1 MGGAAVLALAVVA
14 ALRRRVRATAPGRR
28 FFRHPTAVPGLFVLT
43 FFVTIAFAAP
53 VVAPYPPYY
62 QIDIEHPNHP
72 PSAQFLLGTDPLS
85 RDVWSR
91 VVYGARVSLG
101 IGAVAMLVAAT
112 VGTAVGAVAGY
123 FRRWVDTTLMRLVD
137 VGLAMPRIFVL
148 LMAVALW
155 EHIALWVL
163 VLLIG
168 LTGWFGTSRL
178 VRAEVLSLRERE
190 FVAAARALGAGA
202 GRVIFRHVLPNAA
215 APIIVSAALGIGHM
229 MLLEA
234 GLSFLGMG
242 VPSPTPS
249 WQHDRRRMAQDGRRL
264 VVGDVSRTGDLARGD
279 GAERGGRRAAR
290 RARSPQGGG
299 VTEPLLRVRDLK
311 TYFVTEQGSGTARAV
326 DGVSFEVQPGETLG
340 IVGESGC
347 GKTVTSLS
355 ILRLIPE
362 PPGHI
367 RPGSFIEFE
376 GRNLLTLE
384 PRDLRAIRGNQIAMI
399 FQEPMTSL
407 NPVFTVG
414 DQIAEAAIV
423 HQRLSRRA
431 ARTRAIEMLRLVGIP
446 DPEERVDHYP
456 HQMSGGM
463 RQRVMIAMALVCHPK
478 LLIADEP
485 TTALD
490 VTIQAQI
497 LELLDRLQAELG
509 MAVMLITHDLGVVAG
524 SADRVV
530 VMYAGQ
536 VVEQAPTA
544 ALFARPLHPYTE
556 GLLASVPRLDA
567 PPAREHGRL
576 HGIPGQVPAAT
587 AWPEGCRFHPRCP
600 YAWDR
605 CRAEAPPLLDAGGG
619 AEPGTHTVR
628 CWLLTDP
635 RRRTP
640 HP

>member
-1 MGGAAVLALAVVA
+1 
-14 ALRRRVRATAPGRR
+14 
-28 FFRHPTAVPGLFVLT
+28 
-43 FFVTIAFAAP
+43 
-53 VVAPYPPYY
+53 
-62 QIDIEHPNHP
+62 
-72 PSAQFLLGTDPLS
+72 
-85 RDVWSR
+85 
-91 VVYGARVSLG
+91 
-101 IGAVAMLVAAT
+101 
-112 VGTAVGAVAGY
+112 
-123 FRRWVDTTLMRLVD
+123 
-137 VGLAMPRIFVL
+137 
-148 LMAVALW
+148 
-155 EHIALWVL
+155 
-163 VLLIG
+163 
-168 LTGWFGTSRL
+168 
-178 VRAEVLSLRERE
+178 
-190 FVAAARALGAGA
+190 
-202 GRVIFRHVLPNAA
+202 
-215 APIIVSAALGIGHM
+215 
-229 MLLEA
+229 
-234 GLSFLGMG
+234 
-242 VPSPTPS
+242 
-249 WQHDRRRMAQDGRRL
+249 
-264 VVGDVSRTGDLARGD
+264 
-279 GAERGGRRAAR
+279 
-290 RARSPQGGG
+290 
-299 VTEPLLRVRDLK
+299 VTEPLLRVRDLQ

-367 RPGSFIEFE
+367 RPGSVIEFE

-384 PRDLRAIRGNQIAMI
+384 PRELRAIRGN
-399 FQEPMTSL
+399 
-407 NPVFTVG
+407 
-414 DQIAEAAIV
+414 QIAEAAIV

-431 ARTRAIEMLRLVGIP
+431 ARARAIEMLKLVGIP
-446 DPEERVDHYP
+446 DPAQRVDHYP

-463 RQRVMIAMALVCHPK
+463 RQRVMIGMALVCHPK

-524 SADRVV
+524 SADRVA

-536 VVEQAPTA
+536 VVEQAPTP

-576 HGIPGQVPAAT
+576 HSIPGQVPAAT
-587 AWPEGCRFHPRCP
+587 AWPDGCRFHPRCP
-600 YAWDR
+600 YAWER
-605 CRAEAPPLLDAGGG
+605 CRAEMPPLLDAGGG
-619 AEPGTHTVR
+619 GEPGTHTVR
-628 CWLLTDP
+628 CWLLTEP